1 MDIRWDT
8 ILGHEK
14 NIAHLRRLWQ
24 EQRMPH
30 ALLFCGAEGIGK
42 KRTALSLAAALL
54 CMEAV
59 ADAPCGHCAS
69 CTALQAGT
77 HPDFY
82 LVEPESKG
90 KAAKSIRIEQIRE
103 LQTRISWAPQLAARR
118 VVIIDQAELMNEA
131 AANSLLKTI
140 EEPAAQMCFVLVTST
155 PAALLDTIRSRCMR
169 VEFGMLPVAALAE
182 ALPEHGIPAEQAAV
196 LASLSDGSLGRALEL
211 YADGGLELRADA
223 AALLAE
229 LGSMDMEKL
238 WQRSRALSEL
248 PREKLAD
255 WCMYLSMLLRDLLVL
270 YSGGSQLYH
279 QDLAGKLAALLPML
293 PEQSVFQMLR
303 LLRGLQKRLE
313 SNANVR
319 LLMESFLIQLRDLK

>member
-1 MDIRWDT
+1 
-8 ILGHEK
+8 
-14 NIAHLRRLWQ
+14 
-24 EQRMPH
+24 
-30 ALLFCGAEGIGK
+30 
-42 KRTALSLAAALL
+42 
-54 CMEAV
+54 
-59 ADAPCGHCAS
+59 
-69 CTALQAGT
+69 
-77 HPDFY
+77 
-82 LVEPESKG
+82 
-90 KAAKSIRIEQIRE
+90 
-103 LQTRISWAPQLAARR
+103 
-118 VVIIDQAELMNEA
+118 MNEA

-140 EEPAAQMCFVLVTST
+140 EEPAGQMCFVLVTST